1 MSEMEKTIN
10 QNEIVSEVIDE
21 MGTIAANTKITGNI
35 TTKGHLAV
43 AGAVIGDIT
52 AKGNVIVTG
61 TVNGKISCGNLM
73 LQGCNVQSEI
83 NTTECVVIKEKVN
96 VMGKIFCK
104 DITIMSNV
112 VGDIVA
118 SGKVGLSKDATVK
131 GNITAA
137 AIGVEVG
144 AKIEGALSIK

>member
-1 MSEMEKTIN
+1 MSENMTMN
-10 QNEIVSEVIDE
+10 QNEIVSEIINE
-21 MGTIAANTKITGNI
+21 MGTIASGTKITGNI

-43 AGAVIGDIT
+43 AGAVIGDIN

-61 TVNGKISCGNLM
+61 SVKGKITCNNLM
-73 LQGCNVQSEI
+73 LEGCNVQSEI
-83 NTTECVVIKEKVN
+83 TTTECVVIKEKVN
-96 VMGKIFCK
+96 VTGKIFCK
-104 DITIMSNV
+104 DITIMSNM

-144 AKIEGALSIK
+144 AKIEGTLSIK